1 MVGGSRI
8 HIWLITLVL
17 LMSCSKVP
25 DEILSEKEMQRVM
38 TDMLMAESLIG
49 IDYNTYKNDTI
60 KAALYASVFKKHGID
75 KAMYD
80 SSLVWYGKNLDIYMK
95 VYERVL
101 ADVNKQ
107 IVALG
112 DVQVDATPAS
122 NRDSVNIWPRRAFL
136 TFSPKAA
143 FNGQT
148 FDIHPSINFPSG
160 SRFVFGMR
168 FWGLEKDMKP
178 RVRLAAEQGDT
189 IVILDKVIDR
199 DGYQEMTLSTVPTK
213 RVKRVYGYIR
223 LDSRDSSYF
232 KVYVD
237 SLSLTR
243 YNYGRTLSGE
253 DK

>member
-122 NRDSVNIWPRRAFL
+122 NRDS

-168 FWGLEKDMKP
+168 FWGLTKGQKTL
-178 RVRLAAEQGDT
+178 VRLAAEQGDT
-189 IVILDKVIDR
+189 TIVIDR
-199 DGYQEMTLSTVPTK
+199 TFEKDGYHEIALSSVSTK

-223 LDSRDSSYF
+223 LNSADSAYY

-237 SLSLTR
+237 SLSLMR
-243 YNYGRTLSGE
+243 YNYGRNENAKAAT
-253 DK
+253 K